1 VIFNEPVAFMPL
13 PPAPVPLIR
22 TLWDESIALS
32 TVAMTLRLG
41 LPSKFDMLIEY
52 PPLVDAVVIALCH
65 GAFPAD
71 AGVHVPCVQL

>member
-1 VIFNEPVAFMPL
+1 MILNEPVAFIPL

-22 TLWDESIALS
+22 TLCEESMALS

-41 LPSKFDMLIEY
+41 SPSKFDMFIEY
-52 PPLVDAVVIALCH
+52 PPLVDAVVTALCH
-65 GAFPAD
+65 GAFPTD